1 MEIIRR
7 YVAVHPTGLGAYLAL
22 QCDLMRLFVARGGSA
37 EEFCQRLAP
46 AFRRRYGPLF
56 LDPAT
61 FRAAREVELARRTRL
76 RLGHSSSAMPWRTD
90 ADLSCCDRAA

>member
-7 YVAVHPTGLGAYLAL
+7 YVAVYPTGLGAYLAL

-56 LDPAT
+56 LDPAA
-61 FRAAREVELARRTRL
+61 FCAAREVELAQRSRGPLVRSIPTTHWWT
-76 RLGHSSSAMPWRTD
+76 GNDPC
-90 ADLSCCDRAA
+90 CCDRAA